1 MKIKDG
7 LYMTVMPDVTE
18 SDRER
23 VRLLRLISNSKDGFN
38 RLSIEQI
45 KRLQAILEKKDYSH
59 DKKAQ
64 KSKKKLLKRINVRIY
79 ELEEGKSIWST

>member
-7 LYMTVMPDVTE
+7 LHMTVMPDVTE

>member
-7 LYMTVMPDVTE
+7 LPMTVMPDVTE

-79 ELEEGKSIWST
+79 ELEEGKSIWD

>member
-1 MKIKDG
+1 
-7 LYMTVMPDVTE
+7 MTVMPDATE
-18 SDRER
+18 ADRER

-79 ELEEGKSIWST
+79 ELEEGKSIWSA

>member
-1 MKIKDG
+1 
-7 LYMTVMPDVTE
+7 MTVMPDVTE

>member
-7 LYMTVMPDVTE
+7 LPMTVMPDVTE

>member
-1 MKIKDG
+1 
-7 LYMTVMPDVTE
+7 MTVMPDATE
-18 SDRER
+18 ADRER

-79 ELEEGKSIWST
+79 ELEEGKSIWGTSGC